1 MCYGTVCEV
10 KFSENKMLRD
20 TRRIILN
27 NLIEFPLLI
36 CFSL

>member
-1 MCYGTVCEV
+1 
-10 KFSENKMLRD
+10 MLRD